1 MMNQI
6 DLEALRNNYDP
17 RKGPQSVDEW
27 LYLGG
32 NSTNVLNNLAIA
44 NARLAN
50 AIAKSLNNQKNLVEE
65 VANIIEVVA
74 NLKTDID
81 SLKPANPDFDQKSN
95 LGKTIEEARS
105 LVQRLKAQVELPQAQ
120 KEKIENALNTNKIPE
135 LDSRDYNILSTVLMT
150 RTETLTT
157 ISQQESLRL
166 QTLTSR
172 YTQAND
178 QAGTVQQ
185 KDAQSKDRA
194 SANLRGA

>member
-1 MMNQI
+1 M
-6 DLEALRNNYDP
+6 
-17 RKGPQSVDEW
+17 
-27 LYLGG
+27 
-32 NSTNVLNNLAIA
+32 
-44 NARLAN
+44 
-50 AIAKSLNNQKNLVEE
+50 KSQGY
-65 VANIIEVVA
+65 IEVVA

-81 SLKPANPDFDQKSN
+81 GFKPANPDFSQTSK

-120 KEKIENALNTNKIPE
+120 KEKIENSLNKNEIPE
-135 LDSRDYNILSTVLMT
+135 LDNKDYNILSTVLMT

>member
-81 SLKPANPDFDQKSN
+81 SFKPIDNDTPSN

-120 KEKIENALNTNKIPE
+120 KEKIENALNTNKIPQ
-135 LDSRDYNILSTVLMT
+135 LDSRDYNVLSTVLMT

>member
-81 SLKPANPDFDQKSN
+81 SFKPANPDFAQTSK

-120 KEKIENALNTNKIPE
+120 KEKIENSLNKNEIPE
-135 LDSRDYNILSTVLMT
+135 LDNKDYNILSTVLMT

>member
-81 SLKPANPDFDQKSN
+81 AFKPANPDFGQTSK

-120 KEKIENALNTNKIPE
+120 KEKIETSLNKNEIPE
-135 LDSRDYNILSTVLMT
+135 LDNKDYNILSTVLMT

-166 QTLTSR
+166 QTLTTR
-172 YTQAND
+172 YTQGND

>member
-65 VANIIEVVA
+65 VANIIEVVT

-81 SLKPANPDFDQKSN
+81 SFKPANPDFAQTSK

-120 KEKIENALNTNKIPE
+120 KEKIENSLSKNEIPE
-135 LDSRDYNILSTVLMT
+135 LDNKDYNILSTVLMT

>member
-1 MMNQI
+1 MMNEI

>member
-50 AIAKSLNNQKNLVEE
+50 AIAKSINNQRNLVEE
-65 VANIIEVVA
+65 VANTLEVVA

-81 SLKPANPDFDQKSN
+81 GFKPVESDKPSN

-120 KEKIENALNTNKIPE
+120 KEKIENDLNTNKIPS
-135 LDSRDYNILSTVLMT
+135 LDNKDYQILSTVLMT

>member
-6 DLEALRNNYDP
+6 DLEALRNNYDS

-81 SLKPANPDFDQKSN
+81 AFKPANPDFAQTSK

-120 KEKIENALNTNKIPE
+120 KEKIETSLNKNEIPDLDNK
-135 LDSRDYNILSTVLMT
+135 DYNILSTVLMT

>member
-81 SLKPANPDFDQKSN
+81 GFKPANPDFAQTSK

-120 KEKIENALNTNKIPE
+120 KEKIENSLNKNEIPDLDNK
-135 LDSRDYNILSTVLMT
+135 DYNILSTVLMT

>member
-81 SLKPANPDFDQKSN
+81 SFKPANPDFAQTSK

-120 KEKIENALNTNKIPE
+120 KEKIENSLNKNEIPDLDNK
-135 LDSRDYNILSTVLMT
+135 DYNILSTVLMT

>member
-65 VANIIEVVA
+65 VANIIELVA

-81 SLKPANPDFDQKSN
+81 SFKPIDNDTPSN

-120 KEKIENALNTNKIPE
+120 KEKIENALNTNKIPQ
-135 LDSRDYNILSTVLMT
+135 LDSRDYNVLSTVLMT

>member
-50 AIAKSLNNQKNLVEE
+50 AIAKSINNQRNLVEE
-65 VANIIEVVA
+65 VANILEVVA

-81 SLKPANPDFDQKSN
+81 AFKPANPDFAQTSK

-120 KEKIENALNTNKIPE
+120 KEKIETSFNKNEIPD
-135 LDSRDYNILSTVLMT
+135 LDNKDYNILSTVLMT

-166 QTLTSR
+166 QTLTTR
-172 YTQAND
+172 YTQGND